1 MLIVPDR
8 THLIKVFLLALR
20 CLGNMLAYSDK
31 FNEKVISDCG
41 GKHILDCLAFCMKH
55 QHRGLRKEAIWVVGN
70 ILAGPPSHKKAVVD
84 AGFLPQLVDIL
95 QKSQFDLRKEA
106 VYALFNVASQLHILS
121 ILVEK
126 HEIIPSILDL
136 IKIDDVDLIKICLM
150 FTEVILASNKKF
162 VSMVEEAGGI
172 EALETVQTHPNT
184 ELWDHAGPVV
194 DKYWGEDAYDDSDQD
209 EKSREQDILQ
219 QQPIEY
225 PPWRLGAHQNMEK

>member
-1 MLIVPDR
+1 
-8 THLIKVFLLALR
+8 
-20 CLGNMLAYSDK
+20 
-31 FNEKVISDCG
+31 
-41 GKHILDCLAFCMKH
+41 
-55 QHRGLRKEAIWVVGN
+55 
-70 ILAGPPSHKKAVVD
+70 
-84 AGFLPQLVDIL
+84 
-95 QKSQFDLRKEA
+95 
-106 VYALFNVASQLHILS
+106 
-121 ILVEK
+121 
-126 HEIIPSILDL
+126 
-136 IKIDDVDLIKICLM
+136 M

>member
-126 HEIIPSILDL
+126 HVCKMI
-136 IKIDDVDLIKICLM
+136 
-150 FTEVILASNKKF
+150 
-162 VSMVEEAGGI
+162 
-172 EALETVQTHPNT
+172 
-184 ELWDHAGPVV
+184 
-194 DKYWGEDAYDDSDQD
+194 
-209 EKSREQDILQ
+209 
-219 QQPIEY
+219 
-225 PPWRLGAHQNMEK
+225 

>member
-1 MLIVPDR
+1 
-8 THLIKVFLLALR
+8 
-20 CLGNMLAYSDK
+20 MLAYNDK
-31 FNEKVISDCG
+31 FNERVVSDCG
-41 GKHILDCLAFCMKH
+41 GKHILGCLAFCMKH

-70 ILAGPPSHKKAVVD
+70 ILAGPSSHKKAVVD

-106 VYALFNVASQLHILS
+106 IYALYNVASQLHILS

-126 HEIIPSILDL
+126 HGIIPSILDL

-150 FTEVILASNKKF
+150 FTEIILASNKKF

-184 ELWDHAGPVV
+184 ELWDHAGPIV
-194 DKYWGEDAYDDSDQD
+194 DKYWGEDAYVDSDED
-209 EKSREQDILQ
+209 EKSRQQDL

-225 PPWRLGAHQNMEK
+225 PPWRLGAHQ